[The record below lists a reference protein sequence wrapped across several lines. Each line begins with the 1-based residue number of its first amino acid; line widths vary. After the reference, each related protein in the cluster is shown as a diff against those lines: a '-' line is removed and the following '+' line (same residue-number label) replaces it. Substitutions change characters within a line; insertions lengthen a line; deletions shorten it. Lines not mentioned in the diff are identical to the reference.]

1 MRLGCLV
8 AFVKLECTR
17 LKRYISYKYSSGQ
30 NILPAYLLAPDVEEK
45 IRGSIRQTS
54 AGSYMAL
61 DPATAQRFVAR
72 AKKAI
77 GDLRQSRSRPV
88 IVVSMDI
95 RRYVRKLIEME
106 LYEVPVLSYQEL
118 TQEITVQPLDRITL

>member
-1 MRLGCLV
+1 MEAYLIVCPLLFLAG
-8 AFVKLECTR
+8 FVDSIAGGGGL
-17 LKRYISYKYSSGQ
+17 IS
-30 NILPAYLLAPDVEEK
+30 LPAYLLAPDVEEK
-45 IRGSIRQTS
+45 IRGSIRQTT

-61 DPATAQRFVAR
+61 DPATAQRFVSR
-72 AKKAI
+72 AKQSI
-77 GDLRQSRSRPV
+77 GALRQGRSRPV

-106 LYEVPVLSYQEL
+106 LYDVPVLSYQEL